1 MKNRRLPPPLRLP
14 AEPEAPFLVKEFS
27 YALDGRYGKVR
38 LGDWLSLKADTLAVI
53 AGSDEFAAI
62 DPAGMLF
69 FDSETTGLAGGTGT
83 VPFMLGF
90 GYFADQAFQVRIF
103 VLLSLDKEGE
113 FLEAVARFLEQGGFS
128 AVATYNGKA
137 FDFPLLETR
146 YILQRQRFPLRGLP
160 HLDFLFP
167 ARTIW
172 RNTFDSRKL
181 GYLGEMLLGLS
192 REDDIEG
199 SDIPAL
205 YFSFLRSQAFS
216 LIEPVVEH
224 NAMDLVGLAAVVLLG
239 VLYLD
244 DYSLTGD
251 GGEIFGLGRLCERAG
266 LLEKAEGFYKVAR
279 EVSARS
285 DVARPGD
292 AAPLP
297 AAEKKEAFQRGAGAV
312 AAARRR
318 ARCPGAAG
326 ALGALRAPRA
336 RFRHGPDLCGESH
349 RRRRPHPGPQ
359 QEMEKRLQRLQQK
372 IARLEENNEINL
384 NAIRRYLFTLR
395 WGKELKKRRLVRDI
409 WRGKVG
415 NEQDMDLISSF
426 YRLNPTSD
434 DLVDESTWTD
444 LEMDRLFSHL
454 NRTITLPDPS
464 SFTANSERTRAI
476 VKSTITCSA

>member
-1 MKNRRLPPPLRLP
+1 MRKLKDRLHDLEPGGIQEKWRRLESEDGLSTREKLDRLVKQNLRRNEKP
-14 AEPEAPFLVKEFS
+14 APSAPVPTAAEPEAPFLVKEFS

-53 AGSDEFAAI
+53 TGNAEFAAI
-62 DPAGMLF
+62 DPARMLF

-90 GYFADQAFQVRIF
+90 GYFADQVFQVRIF

-146 YILQRQRFPLRGLP
+146 YILQRRRFPLRDLP

-205 YFSFLRSQAFS
+205 YFSFLRSRAFS

-239 VLYLD
+239 ALYLD

-285 DVARPGD
+285 DVAVLATRRLSTLLKKKKLFGEALELWRQLADGHD
-292 AAPLP
+292 AQAQRELSVHFEHRERDFAMALTYVEKAIAGGGLTP
-297 AAEKKEAFQRGAGAV
+297 AR
-312 AAARRR
+312 
-318 ARCPGAAG
+318 
-326 ALGALRAPRA
+326 
-336 RFRHGPDLCGESH
+336 
-349 RRRRPHPGPQ
+349 Q

-372 IARLEENNEINL
+372 IAKLDEKEE
-384 NAIRRYLFTLR
+384 
-395 WGKELKKRRLVRDI
+395 
-409 WRGKVG
+409 
-415 NEQDMDLISSF
+415 
-426 YRLNPTSD
+426 
-434 DLVDESTWTD
+434 
-444 LEMDRLFSHL
+444 
-454 NRTITLPDPS
+454 
-464 SFTANSERTRAI
+464 
-476 VKSTITCSA
+476 

>member
-1 MKNRRLPPPLRLP
+1 MRKLKDRLHDLEPGGIQEKWRRLESEDGLSTREKLDRLVKQNLRRNEKPAPSAPAPLV

-38 LGDWLSLKADTLAVI
+38 LGDWLALKADTLAVI

-103 VLLSLDKEGE
+103 VLLSLEKEGE

-239 VLYLD
+239 ALYLD

-266 LLEKAEGFYKVAR
+266 LLEKAEAFYKVAR

-285 DVARPGD
+285 EVAVLATRRLSLLLKKKKLFSEALALWQQLADGHD
-292 AAPLP
+292 AQAQRELSVHFEHRERDFAMALTYVEKAIAGGGLTP
-297 AAEKKEAFQRGAGAV
+297 AR
-312 AAARRR
+312 
-318 ARCPGAAG
+318 
-326 ALGALRAPRA
+326 
-336 RFRHGPDLCGESH
+336 
-349 RRRRPHPGPQ
+349 Q

-372 IARLEENNEINL
+372 IARLDEKEE
-384 NAIRRYLFTLR
+384 
-395 WGKELKKRRLVRDI
+395 
-409 WRGKVG
+409 
-415 NEQDMDLISSF
+415 
-426 YRLNPTSD
+426 
-434 DLVDESTWTD
+434 
-444 LEMDRLFSHL
+444 
-454 NRTITLPDPS
+454 
-464 SFTANSERTRAI
+464 
-476 VKSTITCSA
+476 

>member
-1 MKNRRLPPPLRLP
+1 MRKLKDRLHDLEPGGIQEKWRSLESENGLSTREKLDRLVRQNLRRHEKPAPPTPAAARL
-14 AEPEAPFLVKEFS
+14 ADGPETPFLVKDFS
-27 YALDGRYGKVR
+27 YSLDGRYGKVR
-38 LGDWLSLKADTLAVI
+38 LGDWLSLKGSTLAVI
-53 AGSDEFAAI
+53 AGSDEFAGV
-62 DPAGMLF
+62 DPRRMLF

-90 GYFADQAFQVRIF
+90 GFFGDQAFQVRIF

-113 FLEAVARFLEQGGFS
+113 FLEAVAGFLEGGGFS

-146 YILQRQRFPLRGLP
+146 YILQRRSFPLRGLP

-192 REDDIEG
+192 REDDIDG

-205 YFSFLRSQAFS
+205 YFSFLRSRVFS

-266 LLEKAEGFYKVAR
+266 LLEKAEEFYKVAR

-285 DVARPGD
+285 DVAVLATRRLSTLLKKKKLFGEALELWRQLADGHD
-292 AAPLP
+292 AQAQRELSVHFEHRERDF
-297 AAEKKEAFQRGAGAV
+297 ALALTYVEKAIAGGGLTP
-312 AAARRR
+312 ARR
-318 ARCPGAAG
+318 
-326 ALGALRAPRA
+326 
-336 RFRHGPDLCGESH
+336 
-349 RRRRPHPGPQ
+349 

-372 IARLEENNEINL
+372 IAKLEEKSEIN
-384 NAIRRYLFTLR
+384 
-395 WGKELKKRRLVRDI
+395 E
-409 WRGKVG
+409 
-415 NEQDMDLISSF
+415 
-426 YRLNPTSD
+426 
-434 DLVDESTWTD
+434 
-444 LEMDRLFSHL
+444 
-454 NRTITLPDPS
+454 
-464 SFTANSERTRAI
+464 
-476 VKSTITCSA
+476 

>member
-1 MKNRRLPPPLRLP
+1 MRKLKDRLHDLEPGGIQEKWRSLENESGLSTREKLDRLVRQNLRRNEKPATPAPPPTLP
-14 AEPEAPFLVKEFS
+14 AAGSEAPFLVRDFS
-27 YALDGRYGKVR
+27 YSLDGRYGKVR
-38 LGDWLSLKADTLAVI
+38 LGDWLSLRSDTLAVI
-53 AGSDEFAAI
+53 AGSDEFAAV
-62 DPAGMLF
+62 DPRRMLF

-103 VLLSLDKEGE
+103 VLLSLDREGE
-113 FLEAVARFLEQGGFS
+113 FLEAVARFLEEGGFS

-146 YILQRQRFPLRGLP
+146 YILQRRPFPLRGLP

-192 REDDIEG
+192 REDDIDG

-266 LLEKAEGFYKVAR
+266 LLEKAEAFYKVAR

-285 DVARPGD
+285 EVGTLATRRLSFLLKKKKLFSEALELWRQLADGHDAQAQRELSVHFEHRERDFAMALTYVEKAIAGGGLTPAR
-292 AAPLP
+292 
-297 AAEKKEAFQRGAGAV
+297 
-312 AAARRR
+312 
-318 ARCPGAAG
+318 
-326 ALGALRAPRA
+326 
-336 RFRHGPDLCGESH
+336 
-349 RRRRPHPGPQ
+349 Q

-372 IARLEENNEINL
+372 IAKLEETE
-384 NAIRRYLFTLR
+384 A
-395 WGKELKKRRLVRDI
+395 
-409 WRGKVG
+409 
-415 NEQDMDLISSF
+415 
-426 YRLNPTSD
+426 
-434 DLVDESTWTD
+434 
-444 LEMDRLFSHL
+444 
-454 NRTITLPDPS
+454 
-464 SFTANSERTRAI
+464 ANGE
-476 VKSTITCSA
+476 